1 MNVLL
6 IRPQPPAE
14 TIGLQHVMI
23 CEPLELEYVA
33 ANIDLP
39 EANITI
45 LDMIL
50 EKKPL
55 AYFLKRY
62 QPDVVGLTGYITHIQ
77 VIKNYAR
84 QIKTLFP
91 QCLVVVSGVHAEVL
105 PQDLADPAIDVVL
118 ESHTLTAF
126 NQLLHQWQRHRL
138 TATDQAL
145 FESQA
150 PDPSKNNKSSL
161 EIHQNKQGDDHW
173 SKPQCIEQLTQH
185 IKGVYQPGSRQ
196 PKESSFDHAFPHRRL
211 TARYR
216 SRYYYMFHRPCALM
230 KTSFGCPYQCT
241 FCFCR
246 HITGDEYYTRPLNEV
261 LDELEQI
268 DEEEIYIV
276 DDDFLASKERV
287 LAFCQGLDQREL
299 HKKFLVY
306 GRADFIARN
315 PEVIQEFRQRGLQA
329 VIVGLESAR
338 EEDLDHYHKQ
348 TSLQENEAAV
358 HILQQYE
365 VAVYATMILDPDF
378 TVDDFK
384 RLGTWLKKLDL
395 IFVNLQPLTPLP
407 GTPLYETY
415 KDKLMVPVA
424 DVAKWDLAHLVVRPG
439 HMSVRQYYVQ
449 LLSLYFMITLR
460 PKNMMSMIRQYG
472 LKATLSLSI
481 GSSHITRQYIGKIL
495 KG

>member
-6 IRPQPPAE
+6 IRPRPPAE
-14 TIGLQHVMI
+14 TIGLQHVMV

-33 ANIDLP
+33 ANVDLS

-55 AYFLKRY
+55 KYFLRRY
-62 QPDVVGLTGYITHIQ
+62 QPEVVGLTGYITHIN
-77 VIKNYAR
+77 VMKNYAR

-91 QCLVVVSGVHAEVL
+91 HCLVVVGGVHGEVL
-105 PQDLADPAIDVVL
+105 PQDLEDPSIDVVL
-118 ESHTLTAF
+118 ESYALEAF
-126 NQLLHQWQRHRL
+126 NQLLHNLQQQKMTHTTDRL
-138 TATDQAL
+138 DL
-145 FESQA
+145 
-150 PDPSKNNKSSL
+150 SL
-161 EIHQNKQGDDHW
+161 IKAQV
-173 SKPQCIEQLTQH
+173 
-185 IKGVYQPGSRQ
+185 KGVYQPGCRQ
-196 PKESSFDHAFPHRRL
+196 PKATSFTHAFPDRTT

-216 SRYYYMFHRPCALM
+216 NRYYYMFHRPCALM

-246 HITGDEYYTRPLNEV
+246 HITGDGYYTRPLAEV

-268 DEEEIYIV
+268 GEEEIYIV

-287 LAFCQGLDQREL
+287 MAFCQGLEQRKL
-299 HKKFLVY
+299 RKKFLVY
-306 GRADFIARN
+306 GRADFIAHN
-315 PEVIQEFRQRGLQA
+315 PEVIQAFREQGLQA

-338 EEDLDHYHKQ
+338 EKDLDTYHKQ

-358 HILQQYE
+358 RILQQHD
-365 VAVYATMILDPDF
+365 VAVYATLILEPNYTKNDF
-378 TVDDFK
+378 
-384 RLGTWLKKLDL
+384 RSLGKWLTKMDL

-415 KDKLMVPVA
+415 QNQLMVPVSE
-424 DVAKWDLAHLVVRPG
+424 VEKWDLAHLVIRPG
-439 HMSVRQYYVQ
+439 HMSMRQYYIQ
-449 LLSLYFMITLR
+449 LLTLYFKITLR
-460 PKNMMSMIRQYG
+460 PKNVMTMIRKYG

-481 GSSHITRQYIGKIL
+481 GSSHITRQYIRKIL
-495 KG
+495 RG

>member
-6 IRPQPPAE
+6 IRPKPPAE
-14 TIGLQHVMI
+14 TIGLQHVMV

-33 ANIDLP
+33 ANVDLP

-55 AYFLKRY
+55 DHFLRLY
-62 QPDVVGLTGYITHIQ
+62 QPDVVGLTGYITHIN
-77 VIKNYAR
+77 VMKDSAR
-84 QIKTLFP
+84 QIKAIYP
-91 QCLVVVSGVHAEVL
+91 HCLVVVGGVHGEVL
-105 PQDLADPAIDVVL
+105 PQDLEDPSIDVVL
-118 ESHTLTAF
+118 ESYALVAF
-126 NQLLHQWQRHRL
+126 NKLLHQVQQQKLSGSMERV
-138 TATDQAL
+138 DI
-145 FESQA
+145 
-150 PDPSKNNKSSL
+150 SL
-161 EIHQNKQGDDHW
+161 VKTEIA
-173 SKPQCIEQLTQH
+173 
-185 IKGVYQPGSRQ
+185 GVYQPGCRQ
-196 PKESSFDHAFPHRRL
+196 PKAASFTHAFPDRKK

-216 SRYYYMFHRPCALM
+216 NHYYYMFHRPCALM

-246 HITGDEYYTRPLNEV
+246 HITGDQYYTRPLEEV

-268 DEEEIYIV
+268 EEEEIYIV

-287 LAFCQGLDQREL
+287 LAFCQGLVQRQL
-299 HKKFLVY
+299 LKKFFVY

-315 PEVIQEFRQRGLQA
+315 PEVIHQFRQRGLQA

-338 EEDLDHYHKQ
+338 EEDLDTYHKQ

-358 HILQQYE
+358 RILQQHD
-365 VAVYATMILDPDF
+365 VAVYATLILDPAFTKGDF
-378 TVDDFK
+378 S
-384 RLGTWLKKLDL
+384 RLGKWLKKLNL

-415 KDKLMVPVA
+415 KEQLMIPVSE
-424 DVAKWDLAHLVVRPG
+424 VEKWDLAHLVIRPSQ
-439 HMSVRQYYVQ
+439 MSVRQYYFQ
-449 LLSLYFMITLR
+449 FLTLYFQITLR
-460 PKNMMSMIRQYG
+460 PKNVITMIQQYG

-481 GSSHITRQYIGKIL
+481 GSSHITRQYIRKIL
-495 KG
+495 RG